1 MTQLLLQAPVSNS
14 ISLNTVVAGL
24 VVIAALFLVA
34 LPKPTQ
40 TWYSFSSFAACVLRE
55 LLQQVYYAGKIW
67 WQKIRTRR
75 KSTANFARRWN

>member
-1 MTQLLLQAPVSNS
+1 MMQLFLQAPVSNS
-14 ISLNTVVAGL
+14 ISLNTVVAWL
-24 VVIAALFLVA
+24 VVIAALFMVS
-34 LPKPTQ
+34 LPKLTQ

-75 KSTANFARRWN
+75 KSTDGFVKRWS